1 MSKSKIQ
8 IIPFMLILTLI
19 TASILL
25 FEITTVNAATVLDV
39 PSARYPTIQSA
50 LSAAKDG
57 DTIKIASGTING
69 NINYDGYALTVSDG
83 LSQPKT
89 GITLQGSTGTII
101 NGAVKLLYL
110 KQFKIIDLT
119 VTGDLTLGNGG
130 AYDYVT
136 GSLVSNVQVGAILT
150 VGGQDNTVSV
160 CKIQMLLLKGG
171 NTKTEFPAV
180 NTIVENNQLRGLT
193 IQAGSH
199 QNIIKTNIITHGQI
213 GVSEVPSKTYYT
225 TGGNQFINN
234 TIANCEVG
242 LGLYCSTGDN
252 GAASHSADQF
262 IQNIIRDNTVG
273 LSLSASDQY
282 VIGNTYYHNDFLN
295 NNEHVK
301 ISNPVAN
308 MWDDGAKKGNYWSTY
323 TGTDANGDGVGD
335 TPHKIDAQ
343 NQDNYPLMKPYSAPA
358 SSQATSQPN
367 SASSTPSQ
375 SPLSVAPE
383 FTPMLAVVGLMAVSL
398 VLLVFFK
405 RKVAV
410 SF

>member
-8 IIPFMLILTLI
+8 IIPFLLILTLVA
-19 TASILL
+19 ASTT
-25 FEITTVNAATVLDV
+25 FFGVTTVNAATTLNV
-39 PSARYPTIQSA
+39 PSASYPTIQSA
-50 LSAAKDG
+50 LAAAKNG
-57 DTIKIASGTING
+57 DTIKIASGTINE
-69 NINYDGYALTVSDG
+69 NVNYDGYALAVSAG
-83 LSQPKT
+83 SSQPKT
-89 GITLQGSTGTII
+89 GITLQGSPDTVI

-119 VTGDLTLGNGG
+119 VTGDLTLGNSG

-136 GSLVSNVQVGAILT
+136 GSLVNNVQVGAILT
-150 VGGQDNTVSV
+150 LGGQDNTVSV

-180 NTIVENNQLRGLT
+180 NTIVENNQLRGIT

-199 QNIIKTNIITHGQI
+199 QNTIKNNIITHGQI
-213 GVSEVPSKTYYT
+213 GVSEAPSKTYYT

-252 GAASHSADQF
+252 GAASHSADQL
-262 IQNIIRDNTVG
+262 IQNIIKDNTVG

-295 NNEHVK
+295 NNEQVK

-308 MWDDGAKKGNYWSTY
+308 VWDDGAKKGNYWSTY

-335 TPHKIDAQ
+335 TPYKIDTQ
-343 NQDNYPLMKPYSAPA
+343 NQDNYPLMKPYSA
-358 SSQATSQPN
+358 QTQTATPST
-367 SASSTPSQ
+367 SASPGT
-375 SPLSVAPE
+375 SPLSIAPE
-383 FTPMLAVVGLMAVSL
+383 SNYLYALVGLAVISL
-398 VLLVFFK
+398 VLLIFIK
-405 RKVAV
+405 RKP
-410 SF
+410 SISP